1 MYAVL
6 QSPYLVL
13 QFANLGIVH
22 GVLRTAAAC
31 AARLAARR
39 LRVLVPPSS
48 VVWEIYAMRADA
60 IRHHAQVIMPVRQ
73 VRQLET
79 NRLQGSTGRHPHSA
93 EVVSPAIVHLMC
105 SFIFQSDEGIVR
117 CRIAVISIDICLRE
131 AVQLRAFQEVVT
143 AAQRM
148 HSMNRRPPGI
158 V

>member
-13 QFANLGIVH
+13 QFANLGVVH
-22 GVLRTAAAC
+22 GVLRAATGITAAC

-48 VVWEIYAMRADA
+48 VVREIYAMRADA
-60 IRHHAQVIMPVRQ
+60 IRYHAQVIMPVGQ

-93 EVVSPAIVHLMC
+93 EVVSPAIVDLVC
-105 SFIFQSDEGIVR
+105 SFIFQPDEGINHQRAHPTQLLQQRCLILERISPQRVSEVR
-117 CRIAVISIDICLRE
+117 R
-131 AVQLRAFQEVVT
+131 
-143 AAQRM
+143 
-148 HSMNRRPPGI
+148 
-158 V
+158 